1 MFFEKKAAV
10 ARLSPTSGDSN
21 KEQYANITSYN
32 NIDINVQPA
41 SAELT
46 AVTNGIYGKTY
57 RAFVSVSGIQ
67 VGDQITISGTNT
79 KMIVQ
84 GVANWFYAP
93 IPHLELTL
101 FEGDN

>member
-10 ARLSPTSGDSN
+10 ARLSPTSGDNN
-21 KEQYANITSYN
+21 KEQYAEITIYR

-46 AVTNGIYGKTY
+46 AVANGIYGKTY
-57 RAFVSVSGIQ
+57 RAFVAVSGIQ
-67 VGDQITISGTNT
+67 VGDQITISGTYQ

-84 GVANWFYAP
+84 GVANWFYNP